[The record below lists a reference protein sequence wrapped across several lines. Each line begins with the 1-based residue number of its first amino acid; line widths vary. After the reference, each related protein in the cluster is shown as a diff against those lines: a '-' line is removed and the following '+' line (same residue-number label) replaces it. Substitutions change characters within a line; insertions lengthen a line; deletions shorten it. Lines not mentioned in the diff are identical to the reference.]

1 MKKIILLFVLIT
13 FTFGAFAQGLNPVQF
28 TYTAKKIAD
37 KTYEVHITANIQ
49 NTWHL
54 YSQTQPADAIN
65 QPTEIVFKKN
75 PLLILDGKTKEV
87 GKMLLFKDEKLK
99 ISANQYANSVDFV
112 QVVKLKANVKTNVV
126 GSVEFQTCDDKK
138 CLPPKKIDFTVALN

>member
-1 MKKIILLFVLIT
+1 MKQITLLLTFVGFSLLAT
-13 FTFGAFAQGLNPVQF
+13 AQAPNPVQW

-37 KTYEVHITANIQ
+37 KTYEVHLTANIQ

-54 YSQTQPADAIN
+54 YSQTQPEDAIN
-65 QPTEIVFKKN
+65 QPTEIIFKKN
-75 PLLILDGKTKEV
+75 PLLTLNGKTKEV